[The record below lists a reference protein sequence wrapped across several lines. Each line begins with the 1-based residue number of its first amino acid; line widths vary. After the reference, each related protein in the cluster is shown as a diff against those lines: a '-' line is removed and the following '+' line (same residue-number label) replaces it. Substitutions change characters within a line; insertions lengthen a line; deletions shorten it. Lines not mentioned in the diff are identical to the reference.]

1 MVVKNKAFTLVEIL
15 AVIIVLGIIL
25 ALAVPRVISI
35 IDKYKEKAYE
45 IQKKNIVTAAKEY
58 SLLHSGEIE
67 WKNNIA
73 YIRLG
78 DLQAKGLLPSDV
90 KNPKGGTFDPE
101 EIVLTLV
108 KDDNGLIKYYEG
120 EYILSLAS
128 IIQNDIDTEEKNI
141 GSSNQAWFY
150 VGADPNNWLE
160 FGTIDGVTILWRII
174 KSNNEG
180 IKIIYEG
187 KRKQDNTNPIDN
199 GRITV
204 DGNNVFAWDTSNSN
218 KWERPADF
226 KAVLHNWYNNT
237 LVINNRSKYIAPI
250 KWCIGAIP
258 YNNPTLLV
266 TFLDNECANNYN
278 GYPDKTDEAIGVG
291 LIRPSDYI
299 STSNAETCVGSYWTG
314 EGSVEF
320 NNQGRDC
327 GKKLDGTV
335 TNFLYKSAYTW
346 WTLNARASSASIV
359 WRVDSTGDLFGYYA
373 SYAVGGRPVLNLKS
387 DILHSEGTGTLTNPY
402 TIK

>member
-1 MVVKNKAFTLVEIL
+1 MTLKNKAFTLVELL
-15 AVIIVLGIIL
+15 AVIIILGIIL

-78 DLQAKGLLPSDV
+78 DLQAKGLLPNEV
-90 KNPKGGTFDPE
+90 KNSKGGTFNPE
-101 EIVLTLV
+101 EIVLSLI
-108 KDDNGLIKYYEG
+108 KDDNGLIKYHEG

-187 KRKQDNTNPIDN
+187 KRKSDDTEPDDN
-199 GRITV
+199 GKIG
-204 DGNNVFAWDTSNSN
+204 DKAWDTSNSN
-218 KWERPADF
+218 KWEKPNNKFASL
-226 KAVLHNWYNNT
+226 KGVLDNWYET
-237 LVINNRSKYIAPI
+237 LSDVSQYIAPI
-250 KWCIGAIP
+250 HWCIGAVSGDFDP
-258 YNNPTLLV
+258 VYNIFLV
-266 TFLDNECANNYN
+266 TSLDTFLNNECADNYN
-278 GYPDKTDEAIGVG
+278 LDGFKDKTSSPTGIG
-291 LIRPSDYI
+291 LIRSSNYI
-299 STSNAETCVGSYWTG
+299 STSADTSCTG
-314 EGSVEF
+314 AGNEACK
-320 NNQGRDC
+320 NH
-327 GKKLDGTV
+327 
-335 TNFLYKSAYTW
+335 NFLYKSVYTYW
-346 WTLNARASSASIV
+346 I
-359 WRVDSTGDLFGYYA
+359 
-373 SYAVGGRPVLNLKS
+373 
-387 DILHSEGTGTLTNPY
+387 
-402 TIK
+402 